1 MPVLYRVC
9 KTRRQ
14 GGPWHNIA
22 VLFVLMPHWVVVLAG
37 GYIMYLQGGSR
48 ADFTELAAHT
58 LLAFLEPR
66 NMYFVGIRY

>member
-1 MPVLYRVC
+1 
-9 KTRRQ
+9 
-14 GGPWHNIA
+14 
-22 VLFVLMPHWVVVLAG
+22 MPHWVVVLAG